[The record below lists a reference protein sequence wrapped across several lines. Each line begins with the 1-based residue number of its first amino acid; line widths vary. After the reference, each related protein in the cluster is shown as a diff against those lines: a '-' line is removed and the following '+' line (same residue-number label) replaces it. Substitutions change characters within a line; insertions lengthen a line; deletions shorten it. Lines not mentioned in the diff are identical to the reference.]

1 MVKRF
6 IALLVS
12 LALALVGTLVLVA
25 YVRTAETRALAGEE
39 TVEVLVVNAEIPRGT
54 PAEALAGQ
62 VRTEWLPTKVLPA
75 DAVSDLGDLT
85 GLVAE
90 VDLVPGEQVLA
101 TRFVE
106 PSGLGAVQ
114 VPSGLLE
121 VTVEMT
127 PERAVGGVIVPG
139 GKVAVVA
146 SLQAVVTEDTE
157 GTAVLDEV
165 DSTSLVLHKVLVTRV
180 QRTQATSA
188 NPDGTP
194 ANENEQA
201 PAGSLLVTLAVDA
214 PSLETLV
221 FAKEHGTVWLASE
234 PDDAPEDGT
243 RIVTRENIYR

>member
-12 LALALVGTLVLVA
+12 LALALMGTLVLVA

-39 TVEVLVVNAEIPRGT
+39 TVEVLVVNADIPRGT

-75 DAVSDLGDLT
+75 DAVTDLADLT
-85 GLVAE
+85 GMVAE
-90 VDLVPGEQVLA
+90 VDLVPGEQLLA

-121 VTVEMT
+121 VTVELT
-127 PERAVGGVIVPG
+127 PERAVGGVIAPRSR
-139 GKVAVVA
+139 VAVVA
-146 SLQAVVTEDTE
+146 SLQAVVSEGAE
-157 GTAVLDEV
+157 GTEVLDEV

-180 QRTQATSA
+180 QRTAPPATS
-188 NPDGTP
+188 PDGT

-201 PAGSLLVTLAVDA
+201 PAGALLVTLAVDA
-214 PSLETLV
+214 ASLETLV

-234 PDDAPEDGT
+234 PEDAPEDGT